1 MSHDNDKRTETM
13 PQQRTHQIQHAN
25 NYPVFRLSLLAAAM
39 LSANAPTLFADELE
53 PIEVQDGVIIDS
65 PNIDTVIPSEQNM
78 RIPVDAAEALLEV
91 PGVSASRMS
100 QHGLDPIVRGQSA
113 TQLNVLLDGGYVH
126 GGCPNRMDPPTSF
139 AVLQSYDRV
148 VVQKGVQSVLYGLGG
163 SGGTILFER
172 DTAAKAAKEGIQ
184 GSAGL
189 SGSTNGAGG
198 TGYVDGLFSNGSAY
212 MRAYGEY
219 QDTNSYKDGDG
230 RVVPSAT
237 TKTSGGA
244 TLGLRLNEHAG
255 IEAGVDLTR
264 ASDTLYAGADMDSPY
279 DNMNAYRF
287 KFWDQKIDGP
297 VSGVKFEAWRS
308 DVDHLMDNYS
318 LRTPPASLAMYRA
331 APSEVTTQGMR
342 LTLTSTPMNA
352 LKLNYGMDYQDV
364 NRKGWINNPA
374 SIAPNAV
381 LGWLWP
387 EAEFSS
393 VGGFVEGEYSL
404 STAQRIKAGL
414 RVDGVNSSVNGSLM
428 GSIATNPMVPVAIR
442 NAAQSEQD
450 NTAFGGLLR
459 YEQDI
464 NKNLTLFAGI
474 SRSVRQPDATERYVL
489 KAAPTGITWI
499 GNPSL
504 DPETHHQLDMGLSG
518 KANSSTVQ
526 WDAVLYYDN
535 VSNYVLRDINGS
547 TPGGAIA
554 GVSPKSTI
562 YRNVDATL
570 WGAELSAQWMFA
582 KGWQTYGSL
591 AYVNAEN
598 TTDNRNIAQI
608 PPLNGRIGV
617 DYTESVWGV
626 GGRVRFA
633 AQQNNIDT
641 LSGLDTIATPS
652 YGVVDLYGSYTV
664 AKHTVLKAGVDNLF
678 DTLYAEHVNRAYS
691 GLFGNPSDRVYEPGI
706 SFWARIDTTF

>member
-1 MSHDNDKRTETM
+1 MPASLRTNR
-13 PQQRTHQIQHAN
+13 PI
-25 NYPVFRLSLLAAAM
+25 FRLSLLAVAM
-39 LSANAPTLFADELE
+39 FGAGTHIVCADELE
-53 PIEVQDGVIIDS
+53 PIQVQDGVLISS
-65 PNIDTVIPSEQNM
+65 PNVDVMLPNEQNS
-78 RIPVDAAEALLEV
+78 RVPVDAAEALLEV

-100 QHGLDPIVRGQSA
+100 QHGLDILVRGQSA

-139 AVLQSYDRV
+139 AFLPSYDRV

-172 DTAAKAAKEGIQ
+172 DTANKAAKEGIQ
-184 GSAGL
+184 GSAGI
-189 SGSTNGAGG
+189 SGSSNGAGG
-198 TGYVDGLFSNGSAY
+198 AAYADGLFSNGSAY
-212 MRAYGEY
+212 LRAYGAY
-219 QDTNSYKDGDG
+219 QDTDSYEDGDG

-244 TLGLRLNEHAG
+244 ALGYRLDESSGLELN
-255 IEAGVDLTR
+255 VDLVR
-264 ASDTLYAGADMDSPY
+264 ADDTLYAGADMDSPK
-279 DNMNAYRF
+279 DDMNTYRF

-308 DVDHLMDNYS
+308 EVEHLMDNYS
-318 LRTPPASLAMYRA
+318 LRTPPANKAMYRA
-331 APSEVTTQGMR
+331 APSDVTTQGMR
-342 LTLTSTPMNA
+342 LTLSSLPMSE

-374 SIAPNAV
+374 SAAPNAV

-393 VGGFVEGEYSL
+393 VGGFVEGEYSF
-404 STAQRIKAGL
+404 SAAQRLKAGL
-414 RVDGVNSSVNGSLM
+414 RVDGVNSSVNGSLS

-442 NAAQSEQD
+442 NAAKSDQD
-450 NTAFGGLLR
+450 DTALGGLLR

-464 NKNLTLFAGI
+464 DKNLTVFAGI

-489 KAAPTGITWI
+489 KAAPTGIAWI

-504 DPETHHQLDMGLSG
+504 DPEVHHQLDVGLSG
-518 KANSSTVQ
+518 QSFGNKLQ
-526 WDAVLYYDN
+526 WDAVLFYDD
-535 VSNYVLRDINGS
+535 VSDYVLRDINR
-547 TPGGAIA
+547 GAIA
-554 GVSPKSTI
+554 GVASTSTI

-570 WGAELSAQWMFA
+570 WGAEVSAQWMFA
-582 KGWQTYGSL
+582 QGWQTYGSL

-598 TTDNRNIAQI
+598 TTDDRNIAQI
-608 PPLNGRIGV
+608 PPLNGRVGI
-617 DYTESVWGV
+617 DYTESVWGA

-633 AQQNNIDT
+633 AQQDNIDT
-641 LSGLDTIATPS
+641 LSGLDTIETPS
-652 YGVVDLYGSYTV
+652 YGVVDIYGSYSV
-664 AKHTVLKAGVDNLF
+664 AKNTVLKAGVDNLF
-678 DTLYAEHVNRAYS
+678 DTLYAEHVNRAYA
-691 GLFGNPSDRVYEPGI
+691 GLFGNPLDRIYEPGI

>member
-1 MSHDNDKRTETM
+1 MSASPHRLA
-13 PQQRTHQIQHAN
+13 R
-25 NYPVFRLSLLAAAM
+25 PVFRLSLLAVAM
-39 LSANAPTLFADELE
+39 FNTGVVVADELE
-53 PIEVQDGVIIDS
+53 PIQVQDGVIINS
-65 PNIDTVIPSEQNM
+65 PNIDTVIPSQQNA

-100 QHGLDPIVRGQSA
+100 QHGLDLVVRGQSA

-148 VVQKGVQSVLYGLGG
+148 IVQKGVQSVLYGLGG

-172 DTAAKAAKEGIQ
+172 DTATKAAMEGIQ

-198 TGYVDGLFSNGSAY
+198 AGYVDGLFSNGSAY

-219 QDTNSYKDGDG
+219 QDVDSYEDGDG

-237 TKTSGGA
+237 SKTSVGA
-244 TLGLRLNEHAG
+244 TLGYRLSDHSG

-279 DNMNAYRF
+279 DDMNAYRF

-318 LRTPPASLAMYRA
+318 LRTPPAMKTMYRA

-342 LTLTSTPMNA
+342 LTLTSTPMSA

-364 NRKGWINNPA
+364 SRKGWINNPA
-374 SIAPNAV
+374 SAVPSAV

-393 VGGFVEGEYSL
+393 VGGFIEGEYGISA
-404 STAQRIKAGL
+404 TQRLKAGL
-414 RVDGVNSSVNGSLM
+414 RVDDVNSSINGSLM
-428 GSIATNPMVPVAIR
+428 GSIATNPMVPAAIR
-442 NAAQSEQD
+442 NAANSEQD
-450 NTAFGGLLR
+450 NTAVGGLLR

-464 NKNLTLFAGI
+464 DKNLSLFAGI

-489 KAAPTGITWI
+489 KAAPTGIAWI
-499 GNPSL
+499 GNPTL
-504 DPETHHQLDMGLSG
+504 DPEVHHQLDVGLSG
-518 KANSSTVQ
+518 KANGNMLE
-526 WDAVLYYDN
+526 WDAVLYYDK
-535 VSNYVLRDINGS
+535 VSDFVLRDINR
-547 TPGGAIA
+547 GAIA
-554 GVSPKSTI
+554 GVSPNSTI

-570 WGAELSAQWMFA
+570 WGAEVSAQWMFA

-598 TTDNRNIAQI
+598 TSDNRNIAQI
-608 PPLNGRIGV
+608 PPLNGRIGL
-617 DYTESVWGV
+617 DYTESVWGA

-633 AQQNNIDT
+633 AQQNDIDT
-641 LSGLDTIATPS
+641 LSGLDTIETPS
-652 YGVVDLYGSYTV
+652 YGVVDIYGSYTV
-664 AKHTVLKAGVDNLF
+664 AKNTVLKAGVDNLF

-691 GLFGNPSDRVYEPGI
+691 GIFGNPLDRIYEPGI

>member
-1 MSHDNDKRTETM
+1 MSALPHRL
-13 PQQRTHQIQHAN
+13 AS
-25 NYPVFRLSLLAAAM
+25 PVFRLSLLAVAM
-39 LSANAPTLFADELE
+39 FGTGVVVADELE
-53 PIEVQDGVIIDS
+53 PIQVQDGVIIDS
-65 PNIDTVIPSEQNM
+65 PNIDTLIPGEQNA
-78 RIPVDAAEALLEV
+78 RIPVDAAEALLEI

-100 QHGLDPIVRGQSA
+100 QHGLDPIIRGQSA

-148 VVQKGVQSVLYGLGG
+148 IVQKGVQSVLYGLGG

-172 DTAAKAAKEGIQ
+172 DTATKAAMEGIQ

-189 SGSTNGAGG
+189 SGTSNGAGG
-198 TGYVDGLFSNGSAY
+198 AGYVDGLFSNGTAY

-219 QDTNSYKDGDG
+219 QDVDSYKDGDG
-230 RVVPSAT
+230 NVVPSAT

-244 TLGLRLNEHAG
+244 TLGLRLNDYAG

-264 ASDTLYAGADMDSPY
+264 AKDTLYAGADMDSPL
-279 DNMNAYRF
+279 DDLNAYRF

-297 VSGVKFEAWRS
+297 VNGVKFEAWRS
-308 DVDHLMDNYS
+308 DVDHLMNNYS
-318 LRTPPASLAMYRA
+318 LRTPPAMKSMYRA

-342 LTLTSTPMNA
+342 LTLTSTPVSA
-352 LKLNYGMDYQDV
+352 LKVNYGMDYQDV
-364 NRKGWINNPA
+364 NRKGWINNPV
-374 SIAPNAV
+374 SPTPDAV

-393 VGGFVEGEYSL
+393 VGGFVEGEYGI
-404 STAQRIKAGL
+404 STTQRLKAGL
-414 RVDGVNSSVNGSLM
+414 RVDDVNSSINGSLK
-428 GSIATNPMVPVAIR
+428 GSIATNPMVPAAIR
-442 NAAQSEQD
+442 NAAKSEQD
-450 NTAFGGLLR
+450 NTAVGGLLR

-464 NKNLTLFAGI
+464 DTNLSLFAGI

-489 KAAPTGITWI
+489 KAAPAGITWI

-504 DPETHHQLDMGLSG
+504 EPEVHHQLDVGLSG
-518 KANSSTVQ
+518 KAQKNMLE
-526 WDAVLYYDN
+526 WDAVLYYDK
-535 VSNYVLRDINGS
+535 VGDYVLRDINRG
-547 TPGGAIA
+547 TIA
-554 GVSPKSTI
+554 GVSPNATI

-570 WGAELSAQWMFA
+570 WGAELSAQWIFA
-582 KGWQTYGSL
+582 PGWQTYGFL

-598 TTDNRNIAQI
+598 TSDNRNIAQI
-608 PPLNGRIGV
+608 PPLNGNIGLE
-617 DYTESVWGV
+617 YTESVWGA

-633 AQQNNIDT
+633 AQQNDIDT
-641 LSGLDTIATPS
+641 LSGLDTVETPS
-652 YGVVDLYGSYTV
+652 YGVVDIYGSYTV
-664 AKHTVLKAGVDNLF
+664 AKNTVLKAGVDNLF

-691 GLFGNPSDRVYEPGI
+691 GLFGNPLDRIYEPGI